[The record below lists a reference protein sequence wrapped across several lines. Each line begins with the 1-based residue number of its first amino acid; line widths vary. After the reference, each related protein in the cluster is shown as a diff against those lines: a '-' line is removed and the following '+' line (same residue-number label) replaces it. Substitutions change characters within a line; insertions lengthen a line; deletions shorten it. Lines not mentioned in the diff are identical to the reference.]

1 MQDRYASF
9 ATGLESPV
17 TDGFSITPHDTDPLP
32 ELTRALY
39 VGSAGTLSVELAS
52 GATVVLAG
60 AASGTILPI
69 RVARVHATATTAGA
83 IVGLV

>member
-17 TDGFSITPHDTDPLP
+17 THGFSITPHDTTPLP

-39 VGSAGTLSVELAS
+39 VGTSGALSVELAS
-52 GATVVLAG
+52 GATVTFPGVAAG
-60 AASGTILPI
+60 TMLPL
-69 RVARVHATATTAGA
+69 RAARVRATATTAGG